1 MSTNSSSSKQE
12 EKKVIITDPN
22 MFTTSNVLNKYEVT
36 AVLSKR
42 VVEIEEG
49 AEFDEELLNEVT
61 DPKFTAIQLAQSE
74 LRYGLIPYF
83 FDRKIG
89 PNTYER
95 HFISEMYYYED

>member
-1 MSTNSSSSKQE
+1 MFGHGLFIERNA
-12 EKKVIITDPN
+12 DPGSIRR
-22 MFTTSNVLNKYEVT
+22 FQVSGLHLRHPLHD
-36 AVLSKR
+36 VLSKR